1 MKPVKGKQVGV
12 SREAHSP
19 DPGRNAIIKSPL
31 WRLPLPMSW
40 IAIKRAALSIITA
53 LVLVVMGTSLVSSWQ
68 QPQVTGELQ
77 LYQSNLL
84 LQASEWQGEGLSE
97 TDQQRVRAALLGQTP
112 LSSVMEDY
120 EALKDEAAQTL
131 VRSQSTLTTL
141 EAAPDPKSTSQIRQV
156 ISQQQ
161 ALIARMDIR
170 LGLLAAEQSDVE
182 AALARWQAV
191 ADSADTPSALAATA
205 TTLGSI
211 WHGTPP
217 PEAETILQKNLDG
230 WFRNRALEQLYTQQS
245 QTPDLKQLAQQEQ
258 ATAQTTLLKLVAISL
273 LPSIGGVIGV
283 VLLLILAVQWF
294 SRRQQSLLAQKL
306 EAWRVPWGGETT
318 WQVMMVGF
326 FFVGQFLLPLV
337 LGGLGVSALATT
349 SRGRALFSMSYYV
362 LMAASGIAVLF
373 FSIRAFRPLPEGWF
387 RFKLFDRWPL
397 WGIGGYLTALPI
409 MLGVSFLNQQ
419 FWQGQG
425 GSNPLLQTV
434 VEESD
439 PIALI
444 IFFLTAAV
452 AAPLF
457 EEFLFRGFLL
467 PSLTRYMPVWGAM
480 LLSSF
485 IFAAAH
491 LSLSEVVPLMTLG
504 FILAFVYVRSRNLLA
519 PMLLHSAW
527 NSVTML
533 GLFLLGS

>member
-1 MKPVKGKQVGV
+1 
-12 SREAHSP
+12 
-19 DPGRNAIIKSPL
+19 
-31 WRLPLPMSW
+31 MSW

-217 PEAETILQKNLDG
+217 PEAETVLQKNLDG
-230 WFRNRALEQLYTQQS
+230 WFRNRALEHLYTQQS

-294 SRRQQSLLAQKL
+294 SRRQ
-306 EAWRVPWGGETT
+306 
-318 WQVMMVGF
+318 
-326 FFVGQFLLPLV
+326 
-337 LGGLGVSALATT
+337 
-349 SRGRALFSMSYYV
+349 
-362 LMAASGIAVLF
+362 
-373 FSIRAFRPLPEGWF
+373 
-387 RFKLFDRWPL
+387 
-397 WGIGGYLTALPI
+397 
-409 MLGVSFLNQQ
+409 
-419 FWQGQG
+419 
-425 GSNPLLQTV
+425 
-434 VEESD
+434 
-439 PIALI
+439 
-444 IFFLTAAV
+444 
-452 AAPLF
+452 
-457 EEFLFRGFLL
+457 
-467 PSLTRYMPVWGAM
+467 
-480 LLSSF
+480 
-485 IFAAAH
+485 
-491 LSLSEVVPLMTLG
+491 
-504 FILAFVYVRSRNLLA
+504 
-519 PMLLHSAW
+519 
-527 NSVTML
+527 
-533 GLFLLGS
+533 